1 MQSYDP
7 QLTAPSLPYRLF
19 NMEVALALV
28 IFLLLLI
35 IIGFWVILPVGPL
48 KEFLTTIIN
57 DAHSTYKL
65 GIASKQQP
73 SIHDKVATRPLYHHP
88 LKHQYKGEHNDDT
101 GTDDTDIDETIT
113 NSTVTTNDINL
124 KETPDNKSSFESSS
138 LEMMNNDKNARKI
151 SMRKNETKNCDKSP
165 LATSSLQWPST
176 LSSLSS
182 PPPSPP
188 LSPPP
193 SPLPILPPPPAR
205 TAKETTITSSDENT
219 ELHSK
224 TKQKSKK
231 KKRKRNNSTSQPQS
245 LPTKCQ
251 KKPSVDIPYSSLSD
265 DIKKKHPD
273 HQKYTSDKPESAG
286 LPDAAVKTVPIEAR
300 GAISLPQPPVLSCP
314 LPPVITVPPSG
325 NQSTHSMVS
334 PPPLPI
340 PHHGHM
346 SLESSN
352 SVPPPVLPSVPPVV
366 VRDESVNGANNE
378 EGGIVSQLDLVKF
391 ENENTRAIENE
402 RDIDDDDDDDAA
414 VGARVPSSQ
423 LPELVT
429 EHVPVQ
435 SSTDAP
441 PLLLDSAW
449 EAQQPV
455 DVNMEPPTNEIV
467 ITPLVL
473 HFPQELQDE
482 AELVLP
488 DFKPFKE
495 PESFIDSGDDIN

>member
-28 IFLLLLI
+28 ILLLLLI

-57 DAHSTYKL
+57 DVHSTYKL
-65 GIASKQQP
+65 GIASKQQ
-73 SIHDKVATRPLYHHP
+73 SSTHDKVATRPLYHHP

-101 GTDDTDIDETIT
+101 GTDDTDTETIT

-182 PPPSPP
+182 PP

-193 SPLPILPPPPAR
+193 SPLPNLPSPPTS

-219 ELHSK
+219 EIRSK
-224 TKQKSKK
+224 PKSKK
-231 KKRKRNNSTSQPQS
+231 KRRKRNSSTSQLQS
-245 LPTKCQ
+245 LPTKQRQ
-251 KKPSVDIPYSSLSD
+251 KKPSVDTCISYSSLPD

-273 HQKYTSDKPESAG
+273 HQKYTSDNPESTG
-286 LPDAAVKTVPIEAR
+286 LPDATVKTVPREAR
-300 GAISLPQPPVLSCP
+300 GAISLPQPPLSCS

-334 PPPLPI
+334 LPPLPI
-340 PHHGHM
+340 PHHGNM

-391 ENENTRAIENE
+391 ENENTRAFENE
-402 RDIDDDDDDDAA
+402 RNIDDDDDDDAA

-441 PLLLDSAW
+441 PLLDYPW

-455 DVNMEPPTNEIV
+455 DVNMEPPTDEIV

-473 HFPQELQDE
+473 HFPQELQDQ

-488 DFKPFKE
+488 DLELFKE